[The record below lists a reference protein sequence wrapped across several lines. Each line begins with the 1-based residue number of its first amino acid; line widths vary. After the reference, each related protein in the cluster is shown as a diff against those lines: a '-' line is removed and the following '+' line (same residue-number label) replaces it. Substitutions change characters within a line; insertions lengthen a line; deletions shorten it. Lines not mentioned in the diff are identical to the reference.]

1 MMIMMMM
8 KKTIHCPLASIA
20 LSQLILMLWISISE
34 LHALTSRVGYR
45 DLSATGGGIPLT
57 TLWRGNRRVMSIMF
71 SGDNSDLSDLL
82 ASSNY
87 RDAYQLLRRNPLLP
101 VGKEEAAA
109 LLNNM
114 DSLDP
119 AADGSDREKG
129 IKQVGAVFTL
139 MLLPPVC

>member
-1 MMIMMMM
+1 M
-8 KKTIHCPLASIA
+8 KLSSIA
-20 LSQLILMLWISISE
+20 LSQLLIMLWISISE
-34 LHALTSRVGYR
+34 LHALTSLLGYR
-45 DLSATGGGIPLT
+45 DLSAGGIPLT
-57 TLWRGNRRVMSIMF
+57 TRCRGNRRVMSIMF

-109 LLNNM
+109 LLNNV

-119 AADGSDREKG
+119 AAEGSDREKG
-129 IKQVGAVFTL
+129 IKQVDAVLTL
-139 MLLPPVC
+139 MLRLPVR